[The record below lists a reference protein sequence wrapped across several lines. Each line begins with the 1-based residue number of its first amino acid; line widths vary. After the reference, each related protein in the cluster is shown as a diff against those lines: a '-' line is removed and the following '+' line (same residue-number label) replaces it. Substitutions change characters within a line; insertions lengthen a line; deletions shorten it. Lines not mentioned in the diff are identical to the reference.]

1 MNLEAYQ
8 QVLNEL
14 KGYSARLVAVSKTKP
29 IESIETFYG
38 QGQRIFGESKVQE
51 LAAKEEVLPKDIEWH
66 MIGHLQRNK
75 VKYMAPFVTLVHG
88 VDSERL
94 LNEIDKQAKKNN
106 RIIRVLLQMHIA
118 EEQTKFG
125 LNKNELEQLLNNFMA
140 REEQHVQ
147 ICGLMGMAT
156 NTDNT
161 NQVAKEFAGLKTLFD
176 QLKSTTF
183 SGDEHFKEIS
193 MGMSGDYKIAL
204 DQGSTLVRIGSKLFG
219 ARNYT

>member
-14 KGYSARLVAVSKTKP
+14 KGYNAKLVAVSKTKP
-29 IESIETFYG
+29 NEAIEAFYD

-51 LAAKEEVLPKDIEWH
+51 LTAKEEVLPKDIEWH

-75 VKYMAPFVTLVHG
+75 VKYMAPFVSLVHG

-94 LNEIDKQAKKNN
+94 LNEIDKQAKKNE
-106 RIIRVLLQMHIA
+106 RKIKVLLQMHIA
-118 EEQTKFG
+118 EEETKFG
-125 LNKNELEQLLNNFMA
+125 LDKNELEQLLNNYLGK
-140 REEQHVQ
+140 EEQNLE

-161 NQVAKEFAGLKTLFD
+161 SQVAKEFAGLKNLFD
-176 QLKSTTF
+176 ELKSTIF
-183 SGDEHFKEIS
+183 SGAEQFKEIS

-204 DQGSTLVRIGSKLFG
+204 DQGSTLVRIGSMLFG
-219 ARNYT
+219 ERNYG